1 MYVHI
6 CVGVGFEH
14 RKFHRDCSLLH
25 HNSRV
30 IAGTQLLSNYNVSIP
45 FDVRW
50 PIKFRVPLAPFT
62 CCIV

>member
-14 RKFHRDCSLLH
+14 RKYHRDCSLLH

-30 IAGTQLLSNYNVSIP
+30 IAGTRLLSNYNVSIP

-50 PIKFRVPLAPFT
+50 PVKV
-62 CCIV
+62 